1 MTKVKQ
7 GNATAFLLVRKFPPR
22 GLNMINRGKKRS
34 QQTTDENKKFLQ
46 RSFIFTKMPSSSF
59 GKHGWRLQEFHD
71 DGRQCLLTDVLQ
83 TWVVFSFFVGLAH
96 SYPERICQIRVILAL
111 NFWLSSEKAHVHQRG
126 CDSGG
131 HSSSG
136 SSVIPSLGWSRYCS
150 LHGCFSL
157 DLPEAAEIT
166 LSSWDENALY

>member
-71 DGRQCLLTDVLQ
+71 DGRQCLLTDCTSNLGGVQLLR
-83 TWVVFSFFVGLAH
+83 GL
-96 SYPERICQIRVILAL
+96 STFLSREDLPNQGNSCPD
-111 NFWLSSEKAHVHQRG
+111 FWLSSEKAHVHQRG